1 MMLILET
8 GMVSELLI
16 EVQTT
21 RKGAREKMVVR
32 NLVSTNFSRIRSTKS
47 RLIANA
53 FRDHDG
59 SILKRGRSGITRGH

>member
-32 NLVSTNFSRIRSTKS
+32 NLVSTNFSRDRKS
-47 RLIANA
+47 
-53 FRDHDG
+53 HV
-59 SILKRGRSGITRGH
+59 